1 LFQSLFKL
9 VLFFNLFHRRNLFVN
24 FSLRTFRL
32 RSNILIELRI
42 RRRIW
47 AFRVFW
53 SSCNSKSHVAVALL
67 FSLLTW
73 LAYKLTNTWK
83 PVYLF
88 YFACARQRAL
98 NYWLLGFEVGTITVY
113 LGLLICLRFKSLP
126 VLVSEVRFSRHDVSN
141 FTFELFHSFLK
152 VKVVHVVRCLMP
164 FWFNMGLRVSCLVIG
179 RLLGINRIFWF

>member
-1 LFQSLFKL
+1 MFQSLFKL
-9 VLFFNLFHRRNLFVN
+9 VLFFNLFHLKTLFVN
-24 FSLRTFRL
+24 FRLRTFRL
-32 RSNILIELRI
+32 RSNILIELRTQ
-42 RRRIW
+42 RRIW
-47 AFRVFW
+47 VFW

-98 NYWLLGFEVGTITVY
+98 NYWLLGFEVGATTVY
-113 LGLLICLRFKSLP
+113 LELLICLRFNSLP
-126 VLVSEVRFSRHDVSN
+126 VLGSEVRFSRHDVSN